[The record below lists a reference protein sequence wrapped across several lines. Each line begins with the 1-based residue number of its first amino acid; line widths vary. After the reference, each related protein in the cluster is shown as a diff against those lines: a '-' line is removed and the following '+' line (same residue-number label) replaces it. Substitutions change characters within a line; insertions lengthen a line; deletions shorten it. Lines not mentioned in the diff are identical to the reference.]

1 MHKLQFFHRALAR
14 SLAKTNRV
22 LEQAQLLF
30 LTSYL
35 LSMLHGCQ
43 SPNLRPAYTGKTMWK
58 NPVSLSFFL
67 YSSFVSLAF
76 FFDLCYKHK

>member
-30 LTSYL
+30 LTSYI
-35 LSMLHGCQ
+35 SGNAAGIAGHC
-43 SPNLRPAYTGKTMWK
+43 
-58 NPVSLSFFL
+58 
-67 YSSFVSLAF
+67 
-76 FFDLCYKHK
+76 